1 MTWGEREPTLQDILS
16 DPITKEVMKADGV
29 DSHQLSAMLKA
40 YRRNYR
46 MLRSS
51 TGRLLMRKISL
62 CAIAAAM
69 VAIGF
74 GVWNASTG
82 ARVVAPPLG
91 QGIDPHQMMMNTKG
105 LATAEFV
112 DYTFVFH

>member
-1 MTWGEREPTLQDILS
+1 M
-16 DPITKEVMKADGV
+16 
-29 DSHQLSAMLKA
+29 A
-40 YRRNYR
+40 YRSHNHR

-51 TGRLLMRKISL
+51 TGRFWMRKISL
-62 CAIAAAM
+62 CAITAAM

-74 GVWNASTG
+74 GVWNVSTR

-91 QGIDPHQMMMNTKG
+91 QGIDPHQVMMNTKG

>member
-1 MTWGEREPTLQDILS
+1 
-16 DPITKEVMKADGV
+16 
-29 DSHQLSAMLKA
+29 
-40 YRRNYR
+40 
-46 MLRSS
+46 
-51 TGRLLMRKISL
+51 MRKIRL

-82 ARVVAPPLG
+82 ARVVAASPG
-91 QGIDPHQMMMNTKG
+91 QVIDPHQMMMNTKG
-105 LATAEFV
+105 LATAELV

>member
-1 MTWGEREPTLQDILS
+1 
-16 DPITKEVMKADGV
+16 
-29 DSHQLSAMLKA
+29 
-40 YRRNYR
+40 
-46 MLRSS
+46 
-51 TGRLLMRKISL
+51 MRKISL

-82 ARVVAPPLG
+82 ARAVAPPLV
-91 QGIDPHQMMMNTKG
+91 QGIDPHQLMMNAKELPTV
-105 LATAEFV
+105 EFV

>member
-1 MTWGEREPTLQDILS
+1 
-16 DPITKEVMKADGV
+16 
-29 DSHQLSAMLKA
+29 
-40 YRRNYR
+40 
-46 MLRSS
+46 
-51 TGRLLMRKISL
+51 MRKISL

-74 GVWNASTG
+74 GVWTASTS
-82 ARVVAPPLG
+82 ARVAPSLG
-91 QGIDPHQMMMNTKG
+91 QGIDPHQVMMNTKG